1 MFKRAVFVG
10 LCSALLFLMTLW
22 VTTLRVSSVYADDDL
37 PDYSGWVNDFA
48 GVLSDEHKGRIASL
62 IEKLEKETSAEVAV
76 AVVDSLRFYDD
87 ATYANLLFE
96 KWKIGKKGK
105 DNGLLLL
112 LAVKERKVRIE
123 TGYGLEGIL
132 PDGLCGEILD
142 SYVVPHLRNGEYSEG
157 LYRGVVAISNVIE
170 GKYDGSAAA
179 SASQDKPLNGVA
191 AFFIL
196 ISLVNL
202 VSGNWAAGVSILLF
216 MGSIILFMFGLI
228 LWGVVSFLSL
238 FVWLFLVNRF
248 FPQHGIPTTG
258 RRVRR
263 RTGPHSYGSF
273 GGGGFSGGFGGF
285 GGGFSGG
292 GGAGRGF

>member
-1 MFKRAVFVG
+1 MFKKGIFIS
-10 LCSALLFLMTLW
+10 LFLTLLFLNPA
-22 VTTLRVSSVYADDDL
+22 YADDDL
-37 PDYSGWVNDFA
+37 PDYSGWVNDYA
-48 GVLSDEHKGRIASL
+48 GILNDDYKIKITSL

-96 KWKIGKKGK
+96 KWKIGKKDK

-112 LAVKERKVRIE
+112 LAIKERKVRIE
-123 TGYGLEGIL
+123 TGYGLEGVL

-142 SYVVPHLRNGEYSEG
+142 TYVVPHLRTGDYGEG

-170 GKYDGSAAA
+170 GKYDGAA
-179 SASQDKPLNGVA
+179 SVPAAQDKSFAGVA

-196 ISLVNL
+196 ISLINL
-202 VSGNWAAGVSILLF
+202 VSGSWALAVGALLF
-216 MGSIILFMFGLI
+216 AASAIFFMLGLV
-228 LWGVVSFLSL
+228 LWGVVSFIFL
-238 FVWLFLVNRF
+238 FVWLFLVNKF
-248 FPQHGIPTTG
+248 MPQHGIPTT
-258 RRVRR
+258 RR
-263 RTGPHSYGSF
+263 RISHYGYGSF
-273 GGGGFSGGFGGF
+273 GSGGFSGGFGGF